1 LFSVITTQ
9 TLAGSEPEMKS
20 DRGVK
25 LMRLLGPWAPKK
37 GQVLETVVDSVDG
50 KIVLQV
56 FEKVVVSQREMS
68 WLTIISA
75 STGPGTGQH
84 IGATRAG

>member
-1 LFSVITTQ
+1 VITTQ
-9 TLAGSEPEMKS
+9 TLAGSKPEMKS

-25 LMRLLGPWAPKK
+25 LMRLLGPWASKK

-56 FEKVVVSQREMS
+56 FEKVVVSQGEMS
-68 WLTIISA
+68 WLTIISV

-84 IGATRAG
+84 IGPTRSG